1 MIYDCF
7 YYINRVILIVDELI
21 KQERKKIM
29 NHKSISGIG
38 VMFVLIIFYLTMN
51 VIEKF
56 NFLDFCYLLF
66 IVGCYVKFIFIRK
79 EQN

>member
-1 MIYDCF
+1 
-7 YYINRVILIVDELI
+7 
-21 KQERKKIM
+21 M